1 MKWKLAISRDEAI
14 DRLKQT
20 FIGDFDSFQVRLKDL
35 PHGTYG
41 AVEQVGDDVTFAL
54 YVSIARTWAVRCP
67 LAHIGGSL
75 TSDVGC
81 TILSAHYLY
90 SVWAYVVMAFLGLVA
105 IVNLLHNGIFLYAAF
120 LGICIFAMEMAN
132 VKQKEALEKALHDIF
147 QDDILSGF
155 PDV

>member
-1 MKWKLAISRDEAI
+1 MEWKLALSRDETV

-20 FIGDFDSFQVRLKDL
+20 FVGDFDAFQSSLKAL
-35 PHGTYG
+35 PSGVYG
-41 AVEQVGDDVTFAL
+41 AVEQVGDDVTFTV
-54 YVSIARTWAVRCP
+54 YVSIARTWGSRFP

-90 SVWAYVVMAFLGLVA
+90 PVWAYVALAILGLLA
-105 IVNLLHNGIFLYAAF
+105 IINLLQNGIFLYVAF
-120 LGICIFAMEMAN
+120 LGIFIFALEMTN

-147 QDDILSGF
+147 QNDIISGLS
-155 PDV
+155 